1 MLEFIEESHT
11 YVKDG
16 VILPS
21 VSDILAFIFP
31 DKYEGVPRAVLD
43 KKADFGT
50 TVHSAVEAYESF
62 GWLPL
67 PEMNFIEEEALNQY
81 IKLKEKYRIEVMSQ
95 EVMVSFLNIYAGRY
109 DMTANINGY
118 NSLADIKTT
127 ATLDEE
133 YLSWQLSFY
142 ELATGQTF
150 EKLYAIWLPKKGLG
164 KLVEIQRIERQVLL
178 DKLREYER
186 IKQQE
191 VIYE

>member
-16 VILPS
+16 VVLPS

-31 DKYEGVPRAVLD
+31 DKNKDIPRSILD
-43 KKADFGT
+43 KKACFGT
-50 TVHSAVEAYESF
+50 TVHASVEAYES
-62 GWLPL
+62 GSKMPK
-67 PEMNFIEEEALNQY
+67 MSYIEEACFEQY
-81 IKLKEKYRIEVMSQ
+81 LKLKAKHNIEVINQ
-95 EVMVSFLNIYAGRY
+95 EQMVSFLNIYAGRY
-109 DMTANINGY
+109 DMTARIEGY

-142 ELATGQTF
+142 ELATGQMF
-150 EKLYAIWLPKKGLG
+150 EKLYAIWLPKKELG

-178 DKLREYER
+178 DKLREYEEL
-186 IKQQE
+186 KE
-191 VIYE
+191 DK